1 MLDIAAAWFRKFL
14 YPPSPIRAEELASAR
29 GLQDPERA
37 LRDSFTWSRERA
49 LRFVD
54 GAFKTAALILTPLL
68 AAIVD
73 GMKDVGSATAGIY
86 LVSAAAFAV
95 LGIVWQARAAHLERS
110 HYREATRL
118 AETKA
123 TPQP

>member
-1 MLDIAAAWFRKFL
+1 MLDIAVAWFRKFL
-14 YPPSPIRAEELASAR
+14 YPPPPIRAEELAR
-29 GLQDPERA
+29 HDLQDPERA
-37 LRDSFTWSRERA
+37 LKDSFTWSRERA

-73 GMKDVGSATAGIY
+73 RMKDVGSATAGIY
-86 LVSAAAFAV
+86 LVSAAAFSM

-110 HYREATRL
+110 LYREAIKL
-118 AETKA
+118 AELKT

>member
-1 MLDIAAAWFRKFL
+1 MLDIAAACYRKLL
-14 YPPSPIRAEELASAR
+14 YPPPPIRAEELARAP
-29 GLQDPERA
+29 GLQDPERE
-37 LRDSFTWSRERA
+37 LKDSFTWSRERA
-49 LRFVD
+49 LRFAD

-73 GMKDVGSATAGIY
+73 EMKDVGSTTVGVY
-86 LVSAAAFAV
+86 LASAAAFSV

-118 AETKA
+118 AKINT
-123 TPQP
+123 TPEP